1 MINGIKTIMF
11 DMGGVL
17 IDLNKQAC
25 INAYKALGYDNVEE
39 LIGSY
44 SQEGA
49 FLQLESGQISVEKF
63 RELIRNEIKKPV
75 TDKQIDDAFIAFLVG
90 MPGYTLDMLLQLRKR
105 FQVFMLSNTNPI
117 IMNYVRKNIFNRQGL
132 SIDAY
137 FDRLFL
143 SYEMKVVKPNP
154 LIFEK
159 IIAESGINPAETL
172 FLDDSKTNTEAAEK
186 LGFKTFVVTQG
197 EDFRHIFNEK

>member
-75 TDKQIDDAFIAFLVG
+75 TDKQIDDAFIAFLVD

-105 FQVFMLSNTNPI
+105 FQVFMLSNTNSI

-132 SIDAY
+132 TIDDY

-159 IIAESGINPAETL
+159 IIAESGINPVETL